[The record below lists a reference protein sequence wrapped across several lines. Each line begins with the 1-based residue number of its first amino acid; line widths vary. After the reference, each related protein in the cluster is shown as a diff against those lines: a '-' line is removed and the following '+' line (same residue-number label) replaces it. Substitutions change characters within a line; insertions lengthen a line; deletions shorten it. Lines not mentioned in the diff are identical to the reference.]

1 MQIYFLKE
9 FKSLSNMI
17 ARRMH
22 DISRSRSF
30 EGITG
35 ITSWI
40 IGFLTISEGKNIYQK
55 DIEREFC
62 LTRSAVS
69 QALTQMESKGL
80 ILRTGAEHD
89 CRLKRITLTPKARAI
104 SQDMCRMSH
113 EVETVITQGFSQE
126 ELETLSSFISRM
138 KANLDDSFSLE
149 QTTSGKE

>member
-80 ILRTGAEHD
+80 ILRT
-89 CRLKRITLTPKARAI
+89 
-104 SQDMCRMSH
+104 
-113 EVETVITQGFSQE
+113 
-126 ELETLSSFISRM
+126 
-138 KANLDDSFSLE
+138 
-149 QTTSGKE
+149 